1 MNSKEAF
8 DQEKIVTQIR
18 KKEGNQYCAD
28 CHYSGPSWASLDFGI
43 LIVL

>member
-1 MNSKEAF
+1 VFFIDFQNAN
-8 DQEKIVTQIR
+8 Q